1 MTKRLFLYST
11 REKYPSF
18 RVDLTELFS
27 NQITQ
32 RGYGIH
38 WHMQAMEVST
48 TKNVDINEYE
58 KFFVG
63 GKGPDRGL
71 VAKVKN
77 HVKALLHGLRLFRI
91 ASNNHYDFV
100 QVRDQI
106 ITAWIGLRAARR
118 NNVPFFY
125 WMSFPY
131 PEADIY
137 RSKDPT
143 INISK
148 ILRLYYWLR
157 GKVTKKILYQI
168 VLPKADFIFVQS
180 DKMLQDVARE
190 GIDVSNMMPIPMGIN
205 TKSISKLNPIPIKDK
220 RLQGKKVLMYL
231 GTMVKVRRIDFLI
244 DMLPIILKR
253 VPNAVLLLVGDA
265 PEQDIKL
272 LKARVSELHLE
283 QHVVFTGFVPMEQ
296 GWKYIQASDVCLS
309 PFRPSPMLDSTSPT
323 KVVEYLAMKKPVVAN
338 KHPDQSKV
346 LDESNAGYAVD
357 YTIEAFAEASIKL
370 LENNILAREMGERG
384 YEYVLKN
391 RAYDVIGQKLFSK
404 YEDLL
409 KDC

>member
-143 INISK
+143 IKISK

-168 VLPKADFIFVQS
+168 VLPKADF
-180 DKMLQDVARE
+180 
-190 GIDVSNMMPIPMGIN
+190 P
-205 TKSISKLNPIPIKDK
+205 
-220 RLQGKKVLMYL
+220 
-231 GTMVKVRRIDFLI
+231 FL
-244 DMLPIILKR
+244 
-253 VPNAVLLLVGDA
+253 
-265 PEQDIKL
+265 
-272 LKARVSELHLE
+272 S
-283 QHVVFTGFVPMEQ
+283 
-296 GWKYIQASDVCLS
+296 
-309 PFRPSPMLDSTSPT
+309 
-323 KVVEYLAMKKPVVAN
+323 
-338 KHPDQSKV
+338 
-346 LDESNAGYAVD
+346 
-357 YTIEAFAEASIKL
+357 
-370 LENNILAREMGERG
+370 
-384 YEYVLKN
+384 
-391 RAYDVIGQKLFSK
+391 
-404 YEDLL
+404 
-409 KDC
+409 

>member
-1 MTKRLFLYST
+1 M
-11 REKYPSF
+11 
-18 RVDLTELFS
+18 
-27 NQITQ
+27 
-32 RGYGIH
+32 
-38 WHMQAMEVST
+38 
-48 TKNVDINEYE
+48 
-58 KFFVG
+58 
-63 GKGPDRGL
+63 
-71 VAKVKN
+71 VKN

-143 INISK
+143 IKISK

-190 GIDVSNMMPIPMGIN
+190 GIDVNKMMPIPMGIN
-205 TKSISKLNPIPIKDK
+205 TKSISKLDPIPIKDK

-272 LKARVSELHLE
+272 LKARVSELKLE
-283 QHVVFTGFVPMEQ
+283 QSVIFTGFIPMEQ

-309 PFRPSPMLDSTSPT
+309 PFRPTPMLDSTSPT

-338 KHPDQSKV
+338 THPDQSKV